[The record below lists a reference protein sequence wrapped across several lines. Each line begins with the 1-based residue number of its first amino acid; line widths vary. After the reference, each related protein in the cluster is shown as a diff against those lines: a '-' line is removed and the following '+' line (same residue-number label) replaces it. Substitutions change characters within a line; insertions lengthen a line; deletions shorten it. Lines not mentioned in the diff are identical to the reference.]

1 VVLLSVAGSM
11 CLIIAAMMIRAKRE
25 RKELAPADD

>member
-1 VVLLSVAGSM
+1 M

-25 RKELAPADD
+25 RKELAPVDD